1 MAARRRERMKKT
13 NSFYRDLVSRLVR
26 RLPVDWIGGENEGKK
41 IEKKNTTRM
50 GSKRA
55 AIHRHRVPLC
65 GCVCFFCLFSF
76 ILHLFFHHH
85 SASNPTSRDTD
96 SNRADGG
103 LFFCYFRL
111 GYRVFFFSTRV
122 LAMGSVLKGERGRS

>member
-1 MAARRRERMKKT
+1 MKKT

-26 RLPVDWIGGENEGKK
+26 RLPVDWIGEENEGKK

-65 GCVCFFCLFSF
+65 GCVFFLS
-76 ILHLFFHHH
+76 LFFYL
-85 SASNPTSRDTD
+85 A
-96 SNRADGG
+96 
-103 LFFCYFRL
+103 FI
-111 GYRVFFFSTRV
+111 FSSPF
-122 LAMGSVLKGERGRS
+122 SV